1 MLTGLSRF
9 EPSTFCVYTGATNY
23 FVTKKTVSNEGWKA
37 IFNIIKESDGHI
49 INSNKVDLGW
59 TEYIM

>member
-49 INSNKVDLGW
+49 INSNKVDLG
-59 TEYIM
+59 